1 MWSSAFVAC
10 SVCFGAADGP
20 LLSAARLG
28 VLVMLAITCAVLV
41 AFVRFFLRLA
51 TKNGDSH
58 NILRKK
64 GTA

>member
-1 MWSSAFVAC
+1 
-10 SVCFGAADGP
+10 VCFGAADGP
-20 LLSAARLG
+20 LLTAARLG
-28 VLVMLAITCAVLV
+28 VLVMLAVTCAILV
-41 AFVRFFLRLA
+41 AFARFFLRLA